1 MESGRQAVQEGADTV
16 VLSMGGISKRYPGVV
31 ALDDVALTLRRGEV
45 HGLVSE
51 NGAGKSTLIKI
62 LAGAI
67 HADSGEIVIA
77 GRAVDHPTPAEM
89 HDYGIAVIY
98 QELMLA
104 PHLTVAEN
112 LFLGRLPRG
121 PLGIIDWRAA
131 HRQAGEL
138 MDRLGFRVDPAAR
151 LDQLSVAQRQMVE
164 IASALSRNARIVVL
178 DEPSAVLGGSE
189 LERLFEIIRRL
200 SAQGVS
206 FIYISHRLSE
216 VFAICDNV
224 TVLRDGRRVGSRPIG
239 EVDPESLISMMVGR
253 TLADIYPARRR
264 GIGAPVLSVRGLNR
278 PRVLHGIDLDVRAGE
293 ILGIC
298 GLAGSGRTEL
308 LRALMGAD
316 RAAASTYTLR
326 GRERRIATPAAAIRE
341 RMCLL
346 PEDRKTQGCFLP
358 QSVAFNMTIARL
370 GKISRGGMLSH
381 ATERRI
387 ATRLVQRLKVRTPG
401 PDALVHQLSGGNQQ
415 KCLIARSL
423 NAECDIL
430 LIDEP
435 TRGVDVGAKRE
446 IYELLAQ
453 LADEEHAAIVMV
465 SSELPEI
472 LGLSDR
478 ILVMRDG
485 RIAGRF
491 ERDEATEE
499 KLMAAAI
506 GAGRPAR
513 EEAVHAAL

>member
-1 MESGRQAVQEGADTV
+1 
-16 VLSMGGISKRYPGVV
+16 VLSMRGIGKRYPGVV
-31 ALDDVALTLRRGEV
+31 ALEDVALSLQPGEI
-45 HGLVSE
+45 HGLVGE

-77 GRAVDHPTPAEM
+77 GMAVERPTPAQM
-89 HDYGIAVIY
+89 HEHGIAVIY

-104 PHLTVAEN
+104 PHLTVVEN
-112 LFLGRLPRG
+112 LFLGRLPRTAF
-121 PLGIIDWRAA
+121 GIIDWREA
-131 HRQAGEL
+131 HRRATEL

-151 LDQLSVAQRQMVE
+151 LDRLSVAQRQMVE
-164 IASALSRNARIVVL
+164 IASALSRDARIVIL
-178 DEPSAVLGGSE
+178 DEPSAVLGGAE
-189 LERLFEIIRRL
+189 LDKLFEIIRRL

-216 VFAICDNV
+216 VFAICDRV
-224 TVLRDGRRVGSRPIG
+224 TVLRDGRLVASRSIG
-239 EVDPESLISMMVGR
+239 EVDTDTLISMMVGR
-253 TLADIYPARRR
+253 TLADIYPRRQR
-264 GIGAPVLSVRGLNR
+264 NFGDAVLSVRGLSR
-278 PRVLHGIDLDVRAGE
+278 GHVLNGIDIDVRAGE

-308 LRALMGAD
+308 MRALMGAD
-316 RAAASTYTLR
+316 RAETTSYTLR

-346 PEDRKTQGCFLP
+346 PEDRKTEGCFLP
-358 QSVAFNMTIARL
+358 QSVAFNMTISRL
-370 GKISRGGMLSH
+370 GKIRRGALLSY
-381 ATERRI
+381 AAERRI
-387 ATRLVQRLKVRTPG
+387 AGRLVQRLKVRTPG
-401 PDALVHQLSGGNQQ
+401 TDALVNQLSGGNQQ

-453 LADEEHAAIVMV
+453 LADEEQAAIVMV

-491 ERDEATEE
+491 AREDATEE
-499 KLMAAAI
+499 KLMAAAV
-506 GAGRPAR
+506 GATREPAD
-513 EEAVHAAL
+513 APL